1 MQRRGGGLVVGWTH
15 GVDSEV
21 GQLRTVLMHRPGL
34 ELQRITPRHKDRLLF
49 GAVPWVSRAR
59 EEHDIFSQVL
69 RDLGVEVL
77 YFTELLQDTLEYEAG
92 RDEAIGLALADG
104 RLGEEL
110 RRQLRSHLDDLG
122 PEALAQ
128 VLIAGLTPDELKI
141 GRGVVYELLDRHDFV
156 LDPLPNLVFI
166 KDSSFWIGDRVA
178 VASLASERRARE
190 TQLATV
196 VYRHHPR
203 FAGTKWLYGPD
214 LEHVDGGDVLLLA
227 PGVLAVGVGQ
237 RTTAAGT
244 ERLARRVF
252 EAGLAHT
259 VLAVPMSQLEGRGH
273 LDTVCAVVD
282 VDSVVMHPAIAY
294 TLTARMISP
303 RDDGMRVSRPQPF
316 LEAAA
321 QAIGLDRL
329 DVIGAGAHAV
339 CSPHGQ
345 WDDASNVLAVGRR
358 VAISHERNARTN
370 AMLEAAG
377 VRVIPVPSSE
387 LGSVRGGPRCM
398 SCAVGRDPAGQA
410 DDGQG
415 TLPTELAGVRPRAEA
430 AVGGASQRPA
440 LAARYASAATAA
452 PARPAGLVLPG
463 QRRNEMTGTDLANP
477 TAHRPHM
484 NRQTAGHAK
493 TGRG

>member
-1 MQRRGGGLVVGWTH
+1 VGWTH
-15 GVDSEV
+15 GVDSEI

-34 ELQRITPRHKDRLLF
+34 ELQRMTPRHKDRLLF
-49 GAVPWVSRAR
+49 GTVPWVSRAR
-59 EEHDIFSQVL
+59 EEHDILSQVL

-77 YFTELLQDTLEYEAG
+77 YFTELLQDTLEYQTG
-92 RDEAIGLALADG
+92 RNEAISLALADAK
-104 RLGEEL
+104 LGEEL
-110 RRQLRSHLDDLG
+110 RRQLRSHLEDLA

-128 VLIAGLTPDELKI
+128 VLIAGLTPDEVKL

-178 VASLASERRARE
+178 VASLASDRRTRE
-190 TQLATV
+190 TQLASV

-203 FAGTKWLYGPD
+203 FAGTKWLYRPD

-244 ERLARRVF
+244 ERLARHAF
-252 EAGLAHT
+252 DAGLAHT
-259 VLAVPMSQLEGRGH
+259 VLAVPMGQLEAAHGH

-282 VDSVVMHPAIAY
+282 IASVVMHPAIAY
-294 TLTARMISP
+294 TLTAHTISAT
-303 RDDGMRVSRPQPF
+303 DDGMRVSRPQPF

-321 QAIGLDRL
+321 QAIGIDRL
-329 DVIGAGAHAV
+329 EVIGAGAQAAWG
-339 CSPHGQ
+339 PHGQ
-345 WDDASNVLAVGRR
+345 WEDASNVLAVGRR

-398 SCAVGRDPAGQA
+398 SCPVGRDPAAQA

-415 TLPTELAGVRPRAEA
+415 ILSEAELARVRPREEA
-430 AVGGASQRPA
+430 SAGRAGPVPA
-440 LAARYASAATAA
+440 LAGGYVSAATAV
-452 PARPAGLVLPG
+452 PAGLPG
-463 QRRNEMTGTDLANP
+463 AVPSQRRGGLYGTELVGVSVERQRV
-477 TAHRPHM
+477 HRES
-484 NRQTAGHAK
+484 AGHAK
-493 TGRG
+493 ARVG